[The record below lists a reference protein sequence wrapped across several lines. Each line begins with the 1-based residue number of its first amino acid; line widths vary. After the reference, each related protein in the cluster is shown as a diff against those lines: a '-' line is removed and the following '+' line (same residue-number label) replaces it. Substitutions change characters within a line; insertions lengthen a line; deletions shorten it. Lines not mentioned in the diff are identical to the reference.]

1 MTFFSR
7 RKGRKLDY
15 LQPVIYSAC
24 ISIGIL
30 IGFHINPV
38 EKSRFYQILDL
49 VQADY
54 VEKPN
59 PLELEEDAIH
69 GMLSQLD
76 PHSTFIP
83 AELADYAR
91 RQIKGNYEGIGIE
104 FTLFR
109 DTAVITKV
117 MPNGPSFVAG
127 LTEGDRIL
135 EVDGKPL
142 TGPSLQRSQV
152 ISLLTGSPVSETLLT
167 VYRKRTQRVMYTKV
181 KRGIVPVKSVEV
193 FYTID
198 KFTGFIKIN
207 TFGAQTYQEFMVALK
222 LMQGAGVKNLVLDL
236 RNNGGGLL
244 RESIKIANEFLEKGQ
259 LITYTK
265 GRKRRAERYTANG
278 SGTYT
283 KGRLLVLVNRH
294 SASASEIIAGALQD
308 NDRALIVGS
317 RTFGKGLVQEPY
329 QLPDGSSLRLTVARY
344 YSPSG
349 RSIQKP
355 YTRDVQSYRQE
366 IFRRTEESSEIVD
379 SVAKIFLTAKGR
391 EVKEAGGITPDFF
404 ITDTVNEA
412 DKFER
417 VIPGLLKS
425 GLINVFIFDRMRSE
439 VMGANQKF
447 SDLNSFAR
455 QFTISHSTMKRFM
468 RFLKEQKEYAHV
480 ELGVVGENLVKK
492 HLKANIAR
500 MMFGEKGYSM
510 VMNMED
516 GVFSRIQLALLAY
529 DKQLR

>member
-1 MTFFSR
+1 
-7 RKGRKLDY
+7 
-15 LQPVIYSAC
+15 
-24 ISIGIL
+24 
-30 IGFHINPV
+30 
-38 EKSRFYQILDL
+38 
-49 VQADY
+49 
-54 VEKPN
+54 
-59 PLELEEDAIH
+59 
-69 GMLSQLD
+69 
-76 PHSTFIP
+76 
-83 AELADYAR
+83 
-91 RQIKGNYEGIGIE
+91 
-104 FTLFR
+104 
-109 DTAVITKV
+109 
-117 MPNGPSFVAG
+117 
-127 LTEGDRIL
+127 
-135 EVDGKPL
+135 
-142 TGPSLQRSQV
+142 
-152 ISLLTGSPVSETLLT
+152 
-167 VYRKRTQRVMYTKV
+167 
-181 KRGIVPVKSVEV
+181 
-193 FYTID
+193 
-198 KFTGFIKIN
+198 
-207 TFGAQTYQEFMVALK
+207 
-222 LMQGAGVKNLVLDL
+222 
-236 RNNGGGLL
+236 
-244 RESIKIANEFLEKGQ
+244 
-259 LITYTK
+259 
-265 GRKRRAERYTANG
+265 
-278 SGTYT
+278 
-283 KGRLLVLVNRH
+283 
-294 SASASEIIAGALQD
+294 
-308 NDRALIVGS
+308 LIVGS